1 MLYLFA
7 PERQKKDKKKK
18 YIIYLSIYLSVAIS
32 EYYIFKITK
41 YWCLKKKKS
50 VRLLCVYQIPIF
62 EHIDISPQFH
72 NRCISTKAG
81 LIFWWNSQEQH
92 ILKACNISLHRVISS
107 AIMLDHV
114 LVAFLAFCLK
124 KKKKNHLFSCLNL
137 SVKRRVQSMN

>member
-7 PERQKKDKKKK
+7 PERQKKEKKRN
-18 YIIYLSIYLSVAIS
+18 ILSIYLSVAIS

-114 LVAFLAFCLK
+114 LVAFLAFCLYK
-124 KKKKNHLFSCLNL
+124 KKKKKITSFLA
-137 SVKRRVQSMN
+137 